1 MNSVGKTT
9 WKLSNCFLVASDKL
23 FSGLVLVL
31 ALSLVAAAAWSLGSV
46 DSESKSW
53 VMKVRLV
60 GKAGDGEAIVST
72 WLCVDAGSW

>member
-31 ALSLVAAAAWSLGSV
+31 ALLLVAAAAWSLDV

-60 GKAGDGEAIVST
+60 GRTDDGVAIVCT
-72 WLCVDAGSW
+72 WLYVDGVSW